1 MKCLICGKESS
12 GEICSKCGGVEK
24 MIYQKDWNYVEGKLI
39 KKTENFRIAVSNLR
53 LSGRVIVSDNPK
65 GLNARVDNLSHYL
78 LNVKECSQ
86 VTYQGKKTLML
97 SIESTGENKYSRY
110 CFLAGFDAGDQL
122 ANALFEA
129 KRKVPAL
136 VDQILSGTS
145 GIVSGY
151 DYGMS
156 SSKSAAPKP
165 AAPKPAEPP
174 KPAAPRPAEP
184 PKSAAPAKTMD
195 PFSTDTIALAS
206 VAEDIS
212 VFETKIKKLKV
223 LRDNG
228 ILSDA
233 EYEEEKKKL
242 VSIF

>member
-12 GEICSKCGGVEK
+12 GEICSKCGSIEK
-24 MIYQKDWNYVEGKLI
+24 TLYQKDWNYVEGKLI
-39 KKTENFRIAVSNLR
+39 KKTENLRISISNLR
-53 LSGRVIVSDNPK
+53 LRGRAFISDNPK
-65 GLNARVDNLSHYL
+65 GLNASVDNMSYYL

-86 VTYQGKKTLML
+86 ATYQGKNTLML
-97 SIESTGENKYSRY
+97 TIEGTGENKYQRY

-136 VDQILSGTS
+136 ADQILGRAPGTT
-145 GIVSGY
+145 
-151 DYGMS
+151 
-156 SSKSAAPKP
+156 AAEKAPVRKP
-165 AAPKPAEPP
+165 DPP
-174 KPAAPRPAEP
+174 KA
-184 PKSAAPAKTMD
+184 AAPAPAPAPAPEVPTPATQAKPVD

-206 VAEDIS
+206 IAEDIS

-228 ILSDA
+228 ILSEA
-233 EYEEEKKKL
+233 EYEAEKKKL

>member
-1 MKCLICGKESS
+1 MKCLICGSEAT
-12 GEICSKCGGVEK
+12 GEICHKCGAVEK
-24 MIYQKDWNYVEGKLI
+24 ILYQKDWIHVEGKVI
-39 KKTENFRIAVSNLR
+39 RKSENFRIAVSNLR
-53 LSGRVIVSDNPK
+53 LSGRAIVSDNPK

-86 VTYQGKKTLML
+86 AIYQGKKTLML
-97 SIESTGENKYSRY
+97 SIEGIGENKYTRF

-136 VDQILSGTS
+136 ADQILSGTS
-145 GIVSGY
+145 GAVSGY

-156 SSKSAAPKP
+156 ARKSV
-165 AAPKPAEPP
+165 EQ
-174 KPAAPRPAEP
+174 PRPAEQSEP
-184 PKSAAPAKTMD
+184 VRSASPLPKNFD
-195 PFSTDTIALAS
+195 PFSSDTIALAS

-242 VSIF
+242 VNIF